1 MKRQKLAILALV
13 WAIAVVISSYALLT
27 LYDYYRPRTFY
38 NSGVTDEE
46 YITITNQTLEAQ
58 KFLEKYPNAVVQVDR
73 SGRLAVDY
81 RVGGHLDSEYL
92 RLRIFIEWRSNKPEE
107 MFVDNS
113 GTYIRKNILEY
124 IELVEFPN

>member
-1 MKRQKLAILALV
+1 MKKQKLAILTLV
-13 WAIAVVISSYALLT
+13 WAIAVVTVSYALFT
-27 LYDYYRPRTFY
+27 LYEYYKPRTFY
-38 NSGVTDEE
+38 DNEVTDEE

-58 KFLEKYPNAVVQVDR
+58 KFLEKYPNAAIQVDR

-92 RLRIFIEWRSNKPEE
+92 RLRIFIDWRNNKPED

-113 GTYIRKNILEY
+113 GTYIRENIMEYLET
-124 IELVEFPN
+124 LKFPN